1 MCGIIFSSKKVEP
14 ELIEVNSRRG
24 PDSHQFVSIGN
35 GYLHGFVLNLRNET
49 QIQPYVV
56 NNHAIAFNGEI
67 YTLNDTEND
76 TTYIGNKL
84 SLVNTNDEI
93 IQTISEIN
101 GEWAM
106 IYYRADSNYLY
117 FGRDFLG
124 RRSLMWHLPTSE
136 DDCFQ
141 LSSVSDGSHSV
152 DGYWEEV
159 PTEGIYRVDL
169 DKPFPNDIELFKW
182 NEGVASCL
190 DVTLN
195 SIVLDE
201 NDMNPVVDCDQFPLQ
216 ETQLKQDSITSLKE
230 TLSEAVRCRVTSIP
244 EIEGNPRLGI
254 LFSGGLDCMVLA
266 ALAHSH
272 LPVSEP
278 IDLLNVSFENPR
290 SLKSKSKSPNVQ
302 FDPYSVPDRLTGKLG
317 AEELQTLY
325 PSRRWN
331 FVEINVP
338 YEDAMAKRQHIVD
351 LMKPLST
358 VMDLSIAIAFW
369 FASRGIGHI
378 SRDEETVPYK
388 SSAKVLLSGLGADE
402 QLGGYSRHRSAYE
415 KRGWQGLVDELSLDV
430 SRISTRNLGRDD
442 RIISDHGKEV
452 RFPFLDQAV
461 IQLLSSLP
469 VHIKTD
475 PRYIRALGDKM
486 LLRQVALTLGLER
499 AAIEPKRAVQFG
511 ARTAKM
517 ELGRQKGHEAL

>member
-1 MCGIIFSSKKVEP
+1 MDTGKKYP
-14 ELIEVNSRRG
+14 R
-24 PDSHQFVSIGN
+24 
-35 GYLHGFVLNLRNET
+35 
-49 QIQPYVV
+49 
-56 NNHAIAFNGEI
+56 
-67 YTLNDTEND
+67 
-76 TTYIGNKL
+76 K
-84 SLVNTNDEI
+84 
-93 IQTISEIN
+93 
-101 GEWAM
+101 
-106 IYYRADSNYLY
+106 
-117 FGRDFLG
+117 
-124 RRSLMWHLPTSE
+124 
-136 DDCFQ
+136 
-141 LSSVSDGSHSV
+141 
-152 DGYWEEV
+152 
-159 PTEGIYRVDL
+159 
-169 DKPFPNDIELFKW
+169 
-182 NEGVASCL
+182 SCL

-230 TLSEAVRCRVTSIP
+230 TLSEAVRCR
-244 EIEGNPRLGI
+244 
-254 LFSGGLDCMVLA
+254 GLDCMVLA

-358 VMDLSIAIAFW
+358 VMDL
-369 FASRGIGHI
+369 
-378 SRDEETVPYK
+378 
-388 SSAKVLLSGLGADE
+388 
-402 QLGGYSRHRSAYE
+402 LGGYSRHRSAYE